1 MTQLQ
6 AWYRLNLGM
15 PGFFEILSF
24 LLQNPESKQNAQALK
39 GSPLTGLL
47 WPLLAAACS
56 FKISN
61 VSYDH
66 MNSHD
71 PIYPFYIL

>member
-15 PGFFEILSF
+15 PGFLKFLSF
-24 LLQNPESKQNAQALK
+24 LLQNPKSKQNAQALE
-39 GSPLTGLL
+39 GSPPIWLIVAPACRGLL
-47 WPLLAAACS
+47 L
-56 FKISN
+56 SN